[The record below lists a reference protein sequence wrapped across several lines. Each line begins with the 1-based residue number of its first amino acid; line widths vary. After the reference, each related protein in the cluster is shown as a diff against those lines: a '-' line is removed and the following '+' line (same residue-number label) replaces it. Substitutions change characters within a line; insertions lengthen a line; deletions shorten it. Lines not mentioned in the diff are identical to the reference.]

1 MDIDDKA
8 HIRTL
13 IFAAQMRVGLFL
25 LLFSILQFQ
34 ATAQDDDYF
43 DDTFVR
49 YEDRTYQ
56 ENIRT
61 VQFNVQNVSL
71 SLPVIALGGGE
82 VLELSFDDLNAEYQD
97 YSYTVIHC
105 DRNWKPTDIPS
116 SEYITGFLEENVM
129 NYEFSFNTVQKF
141 IHYRLA
147 FPNQNFKMNISGNYV
162 LLVYRDFDRNKP
174 IITRRFRVYEKLVD
188 VKAQVRMPMEIGI
201 RRTHHQVNVEVLHPE
216 YRIQNPVGDLSIHI
230 QQNYRWDNMKTDMKP
245 IFIKEGEVTYDNMG
259 DVVFEGGN
267 EYRWLDMRS
276 LRYHPENVRSIWYD
290 PDSLKNHIFML
301 PDKPFNKDHYV
312 SVPDMNGAFAIEVRE
327 GSDPDR
333 DSDYALVHFQF
344 KYDTPVMD
352 GGIYLYGGLTDW
364 QIQPRYRMDY
374 SYRDGMYECTAY
386 LKQGY
391 YNYQYLYVRD
401 GETEGQ
407 VELSE
412 ASFYDARQIYTFY
425 VYHAQMGQR
434 YDRLIGHTI
443 ISSMN

>member
-1 MDIDDKA
+1 
-8 HIRTL
+8 
-13 IFAAQMRVGLFL
+13 MRSILSLFL
-25 LLFSILQFQ
+25 FTFCLSPI
-34 ATAQDDDYF
+34 ASWAQDEDYF
-43 DDTFVR
+43 DDNLLR

-71 SLPVIALGGGE
+71 SLPVIALNGGE
-82 VLELSFDDLNAEYQD
+82 VLELSFDDLSGEYQD

-129 NYEFSFNTVQKF
+129 NYDFSFNTVQKF
-141 IHYRLA
+141 IHYKLA
-147 FPNQNFKMNISGNYV
+147 FPNQNFRMNISGNYV
-162 LLVYRDFDRNKP
+162 LVVYRDFDRNKP

-188 VKAQVRMPMEIGI
+188 VKAEVRMPMEII
-201 RRTHHQVNVEVLHPE
+201 KRRTHHQVNVQVLHPD
-216 YRIQNPVGDLSIHI
+216 YRIQNPVGDLSIQI

-245 IFIKEGEVTYDNMG
+245 IFINEGKVTYDNMG

-327 GSDPDR
+327 GNDPDR

-352 GGIYLYGGLTDW
+352 GGIYLFGGLTEW
-364 QIQPRYRMDY
+364 QIQPRYRMEY
-374 SYRDGMYECTAY
+374 SYRDGLYECTAY

-401 GETEGQ
+401 GETEGE

-412 ASFYDARQIYTFY
+412 ASFYAARQIYTFY